1 MACSVQRIK
10 KLSIIC
16 CGQYGTEKKAE
27 KQIRMTKMKKL
38 MTICLVAGLA
48 IGLGLLT
55 CTKPGGLSEPAVNA
69 ALEQIQPEAIRAH
82 IRFLADDLL
91 EGRGT
96 GTRGYQLAANYV
108 TAHFEVLGLEPAGTN
123 GTYFQTVP
131 LRKVDMVPTESSL
144 TLVRGD
150 QSQKLTY
157 AEDYVMQDEFLRKDV
172 GAAAPV
178 VFVGFGV
185 TAPELDY
192 DDYAGVDVRGKI
204 VAQLF
209 GAPASFPHSQR
220 AFYSSQALKAENA
233 AAHGAVAILTFLTP
247 ERAKMWPW
255 DWIVPQSKMGEM
267 CWLDEE
273 GAPRADCIGVVPQ
286 IRGRALLSRAG
297 AEALF
302 TGASQSLD
310 EVFGA
315 AEAGKPPV
323 FDLPVEA
330 KIRTVT
336 RHKRTESPNVAAVL
350 RGSEPLLR
358 EEYVVFTA
366 HLDHLGV
373 GEPVEGDSIYN
384 GAVDN
389 ASGVAVLLE
398 VARAFASLPQPP
410 WRSIL
415 FLAVTGEEK
424 GLLGSEY
431 FAQYPT
437 VPLKSIVANIN
448 IDSAVMNRALLDVVA
463 YGAEHSTLG
472 RVVEQAA
479 GQTGVEVS
487 PDPQP
492 EEVIFIRAD
501 QFSFVREGV
510 PAVFVIGGFET
521 GDPQLDGAA
530 IMKEWWQTVYHMPK
544 DDFNQPLNFEAGA
557 KLAQVNFLI
566 GYYVATKRQRPTWNP
581 RDFFG
586 EKFGRTREE

>member
-1 MACSVQRIK
+1 
-10 KLSIIC
+10 
-16 CGQYGTEKKAE
+16 
-27 KQIRMTKMKKL
+27 MKKL
-38 MTICLVAGLA
+38 IIICLVAGLVV
-48 IGLGLLT
+48 GLSLLS
-55 CTKPGGLSEPAVNA
+55 CTKPGGLSDPAVNA
-69 ALEQIQPEAIRAH
+69 ALEQIQPEVICAH

-108 TAHFEVLGLEPAGTN
+108 AAHFEALGLEPAGTN
-123 GTYFQTVP
+123 GSYFQAVP
-131 LRKVDMVPTESSL
+131 LRKVDVIPSKSSL
-144 TLVRGD
+144 MLVRGD
-150 QSQKLTY
+150 QSQTLKY
-157 AEDYVMQDEFLRKDV
+157 AEDYMMEGEFLRNEV
-172 GAAAPV
+172 SVAAPV

-220 AFYSSQALKAENA
+220 AYYSLRALKAENA
-233 AAHGAVAILTFLTP
+233 VAHGAVAILTFHTP
-247 ERAKMWPW
+247 EREKMWPW
-255 DWIVPQSKMGEM
+255 EWLVPQFKMGAM

-273 GAPRADCIGVVPQ
+273 GAPHSGSVGVLPE
-286 IRGRALLSRAG
+286 IRGRSLLSRAG

-302 TGASQSLD
+302 AGAPQLLE
-310 EVFGA
+310 EVFAA
-315 AEAGKPPV
+315 AEANEPPV

-330 KIRTVT
+330 RIRMVT
-336 RHKRTESPNVAAVL
+336 RHKQMESSNVAAVL
-350 RGSEPLLR
+350 RGSDPQLR
-358 EEYVVFTA
+358 KEYVVFTA

-373 GEPVEGDSIYN
+373 GEPVEGDGIYN

-389 ASGVAVLLE
+389 ASGTAVLLE

-410 WRSIL
+410 RRSVL
-415 FLAVTGEEK
+415 FLGVTGEEK

-437 VPLKSIVANIN
+437 VGLKSIAANVN
-448 IDSAVMNRALLDVVA
+448 IDCAVMNRVLLDVVA

-472 RVVEQAA
+472 QVVEQAA
-479 GQTGVEVS
+479 SRMGLLVS

-492 EEVIFIRAD
+492 EEVVFIRAD
-501 QFSFVREGV
+501 QFSFVRKGV
-510 PAVFVIGGFET
+510 PAVFAVGGFQT

-530 IMKEWWQTVYHMPK
+530 MMKEWWQNIYHRPK
-544 DDFNQPLNFEAGA
+544 DDFSQPLDFEAGA

-566 GYYVATKRQRPTWNP
+566 GYQVATEARRPTWNP
-581 RDFFG
+581 GDFFG
-586 EKFGRTREE
+586 QKFGRMQAE

>member
-1 MACSVQRIK
+1 
-10 KLSIIC
+10 
-16 CGQYGTEKKAE
+16 
-27 KQIRMTKMKKL
+27 MKKL
-38 MTICLVAGLA
+38 IIICLIAGFAL
-48 IGLGLLT
+48 GLGLLS
-55 CTKPGGLSEPAVNA
+55 CTTPSGFSDPAVNT
-69 ALEQIQPEAIRAH
+69 ALEQIQPEAVRAH

-108 TAHFEVLGLEPAGTN
+108 AAHFEALGLEPAGAD
-123 GTYFQTVP
+123 GTYFQAVP
-131 LRKVDMVPTESSL
+131 LRKVDVVPSESSL

-150 QSQKLTY
+150 QSQVLKY
-157 AEDYVMQDEFLRKDV
+157 AEDYLMEGEFLRKNV
-172 GAAAPV
+172 STAAPV

-185 TAPELDY
+185 TAPELEY
-192 DDYAGVDVRGKI
+192 NDYAGVDVRGKI

-220 AFYSSQALKAENA
+220 AYYSSQALKAETA

-273 GAPRADCIGVVPQ
+273 GTPHAGCIGVVPE
-286 IRGRALLSRAG
+286 IRGRAFLSRAG

-302 TGASQSLD
+302 TGAPQSLN
-310 EVFGA
+310 EVFTA
-315 AEAGKPPV
+315 AEAGKPPA

-330 KIRTVT
+330 RIKTVS
-336 RHKRTESPNVAAVL
+336 RHSQVESPNIAAVL
-350 RGSEPLLR
+350 CGSDSLTR

-366 HLDHLGV
+366 HLDHLGI
-373 GEPVEGDSIYN
+373 GEPVDGDSIYN

-398 VARAFASLPQPP
+398 VARVFASLPQPP
-410 WRSIL
+410 RRSVL

-424 GLLGSEY
+424 WLLGSEY

-437 VPLKSIVANIN
+437 VPHKSIVANIN

-463 YGAEHSTLG
+463 YGAEHSSLA

-479 GQTGVEVS
+479 GQIGLEVS

-492 EEVIFIRAD
+492 EEVFFVRAD
-501 QFSFVREGV
+501 QYSFVRKGV
-510 PAVFVIGGFET
+510 PAVWLFGGNQT
-521 GDPQLDGAA
+521 GDPDLDGATL
-530 IMKEWWQTVYHMPK
+530 MKEWMQTIYHMPK
-544 DDFNQPLNFEAGA
+544 DDFSQPLEFEVGA
-557 KLAQVNFLI
+557 KLAKVNFLI
-566 GYYVATKRQRPTWNP
+566 GYQVANETPRPTWNP
-581 RDFFG
+581 GDFFG
-586 EKFGRTREE
+586 EKFGEARAE